1 MSEQTKK
8 ESWGAWKKQTA
19 KGEVIN
25 FTLGGVK
32 YSMWNNSYKKEE
44 NHPDY
49 VIYIND
55 FVLTP
60 KEAGIEADANT
71 KDLPF

>member
-1 MSEQTKK
+1 MSENTEKK

-32 YSMWNNSYKKEE
+32 YSMWANAYKSEE
-44 NHPDY
+44 KHPDY
-49 VIYIND
+49 KIYVNE
-55 FVLTP
+55 FTP
-60 KEAGIEADANT
+60 NPQIESQKTD

>member
-1 MSEQTKK
+1 MSEQQK

-32 YSMWNNSYKKEE
+32 YSMWANAYKTEDK
-44 NHPDY
+44 HPDY
-49 VIYIND
+49 KIYVND
-55 FVLTP
+55 FVP
-60 KEAGIEADANT
+60 QANLQT
-71 KDLPF
+71 EKNEKDLPF